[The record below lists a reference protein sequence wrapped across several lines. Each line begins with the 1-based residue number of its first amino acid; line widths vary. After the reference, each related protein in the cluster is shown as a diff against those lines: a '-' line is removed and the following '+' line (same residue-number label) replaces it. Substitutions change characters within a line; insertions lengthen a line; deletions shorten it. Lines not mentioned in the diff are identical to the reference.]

1 MKIAGGF
8 IFLSGGYVMQKI
20 FFAVLLFA
28 LFSSTV
34 FASDSEITFNGN
46 ITLNGRKINGSAK
59 VSLPETNEFTTQD
72 DSSMVMAMLFK
83 REGYD
88 KAKPDFTIKTSEPFT
103 VSGSLINGVYRL
115 QRTSK
120 NGSLNSIGGDQAPC
134 KIPARPGDY
143 YIGINA
149 LLDNE
154 DEEEIDAAILHY
166 IKISVVNDSFSE
178 TDTKFPALGI
188 CTGSNVRLRNAPG
201 TDSKVTGRAN
211 ESDRLI
217 ILGAEILDGELWLM
231 IDNPSGKGKAY
242 ITGRY
247 VEVIDNESPVHK
259 ALINVR
265 KTFGTTPAKTR
276 ILLGRPLRTSKGNDN
291 TYDSKFIY
299 KGCEVDYINDKLIN
313 IEITQRGWDFGG
325 IQIGDSLQKVS
336 NALGK
341 PYSSY
346 DNEQGLNYEYELYP
360 DHIHVTFRKNLV
372 THIEWRMFGDPADYE

>member
-1 MKIAGGF
+1 MLRSLTINPMRKI
-8 IFLSGGYVMQKI
+8 I
-20 FFAVLLFA
+20 FAVLAFA
-28 LFSSTV
+28 LFSST
-34 FASDSEITFNGN
+34 ALAADSDSEITFKGN
-46 ITLNGRKINGSAK
+46 ITLNGKKINGSAR
-59 VSLPETNEFTTQD
+59 VSLPEAKEFTTQD
-72 DSSMVMAMLFK
+72 DSGIVMAMLFK

-88 KAKPDFTIKTSEPFT
+88 KAKPDFTIRTSEPFT
-103 VSGSLINGVYRL
+103 VSGSNINGVYRL
-115 QRTSK
+115 QRTVK
-120 NGSLNSIGGDQAPC
+120 KGSLNSIGGDKAPY

-143 YIGINA
+143 YIGINVT
-149 LLDNE
+149 LDDE
-154 DEEEIDAAILHY
+154 DEEEIDAAILQY
-166 IKISVVNDSFSE
+166 IKISVVNDSFSDE

-201 TDSKVTGRAN
+201 TNSKVTGRAD